1 MWFRQAILH
10 GMRNLL
16 ISFLVFGF
24 LFLPSGSVLAGKK
37 VDTPYGEPKAVF
49 DFYFDDPRHIDSA
62 LYWLRSYMNP
72 LMEAPYNMAPEFMD
86 IVVVIHG
93 TEIVTVAKAN
103 QQKYAEAVGRM
114 KYYASLGVKFRVC
127 GLAAADYGYQVKD
140 FQDFIE
146 VVPSAITELGYWQQ
160 QGYGLITPR
169 ILDKKFSI
177 EDIR

>member
-1 MWFRQAILH
+1 
-10 GMRNLL
+10 MRNPVSSILL
-16 ISFLVFGF
+16 CCLLLSA
-24 LFLPSGSVLAGKK
+24 SGNGVAGK
-37 VDTPYGEPKAVF
+37 VVNTPYADPKVVF
-49 DFYFDDPRHIDSA
+49 DFYFDDPRHIHSA

-103 QQKYAEAVGRM
+103 QTKYADAVNRM

-127 GLAAADYGYQVKD
+127 GLAAADYGYQARD

-146 VVPSAITELGYWQQ
+146 VVPSAITELGHWQQ

-169 ILDKKFSI
+169 ILDKKFSV
-177 EDIR
+177 EEIR